1 MAKTKNALEKEL
13 KGLKAS
19 FGDRPLFAMTTYID
33 EDDEQERTIFLSK
46 PDRMTRKA
54 AEKIIQNDT
63 WKATEVFLRGM
74 YQGGDDLD
82 EILSN
87 DDAFMIAQEQ
97 LVQIIKLKSGNVQ
110 KV

>member
-1 MAKTKNALEKEL
+1 MAKSQKALEKEL
-13 KGLKAS
+13 KELKLKM
-19 FGDRPLFAMTTYID
+19 GERPLFALTTYID
-33 EDDEQERTIFLSK
+33 EDDEQERTIFLCK

-74 YQGGDDLD
+74 YKGGDDLE
-82 EILSN
+82 EILKN
-87 DDAFMIAQEQ
+87 DDAFMITQEQ
-97 LVQIIKLKSGNVQ
+97 LVSIIKLKSGNVT